1 MFSLKEEKHNLGT
14 KSLEALFSSSLEK
27 MGKGNSGEKTLD
39 LEYEIQFLSHAAIE
53 PMNCTAS
60 VKNKCEVWGPFQ
72 MQSGAL
78 KKIKD
83 TTGLNEDQI
92 KVHSTYVGG
101 GFGGRFRL
109 WGEDFVEQA
118 VLLSKKLG
126 KPVQVFWSREEDIQH
141 DYYHPTSK
149 SRFQISLGSNGFPTV

>member
-1 MFSLKEEKHNLGT
+1 MGT
-14 KSLEALFSSSLEK
+14 VSNE
-27 MGKGNSGEKTLD
+27 
-39 LEYEIQFLSHAAIE
+39 
-53 PMNCTAS
+53 
-60 VKNKCEVWGPFQ
+60 
-72 MQSGAL
+72 SGAL

-141 DYYHPTSK
+141 DYYHPTSC
-149 SRFQISLGSNGFPTV
+149 SDWHV